1 MATQPQPRSFTYRDY
16 LNTPD
21 DVRYQLIEGQLVREP
36 APTTTHQTVLV
47 NLTVLLA
54 PFVKGNGLGRVFA
67 APTDVYL
74 SDTNVVQPDVLFVS
88 AARAH
93 LITERDVH
101 GAPDLAIEVASPS
114 TERRDRQVKREIYA
128 RHGVSEYWL
137 VHPVHRTVETFRLE
151 DGRFAATGSYRG
163 TDAFTTPL
171 LPGLRIELDAV
182 FGC

>member
-1 MATQPQPRSFTYRDY
+1 MSTQPQPRSFTYRDY
-16 LNTPD
+16 LDTPD
-21 DVRYQLIEGQLVREP
+21 DVRYQLIEGDLVREP

-47 NLTVLLA
+47 NLAVLLA
-54 PFVKGNGLGRVFA
+54 PFVKSNGLGRVFT

-101 GAPDLAIEVASPS
+101 GAPDLVIEIASPS

-137 VHPVHRTVETFRLE
+137 VHPVDRTVETFRLE
-151 DGRFAATGSYRG
+151 NRRFAAAGSYLG

-171 LPGLRIELDAV
+171 LPGLRIELDDV

>member
-1 MATQPQPRSFTYRDY
+1 MSTQPQPRSFTYRDY
-16 LNTPD
+16 LDTPD
-21 DVRYQLIEGQLVREP
+21 DVRYQLIQGDLVREP
-36 APTTTHQTVLV
+36 APTIPHQEVSR
-47 NLTVLLA
+47 NLLSLLW
-54 PFVKGNGLGRVFA
+54 PFVRDNGLGEVFA

-101 GAPDLAIEVASPS
+101 GAPDLAIEIASPS

-137 VHPVHRTVETFRLE
+137 VHPVHRTVETFRPE
-151 DGRFAATGSYRG
+151 DGRFAAAGSYRG
-163 TDAFTTPL
+163 TDSFTTPL

>member
-1 MATQPQPRSFTYRDY
+1 MSTQPQPRSFTYRDY
-16 LNTPD
+16 LDTPD
-21 DVRYQLIEGQLVREP
+21 DVRYQLIEGDLVREP
-36 APTTTHQTVLV
+36 APTTTHQTILV
-47 NLTVLLA
+47 NLAVLLA
-54 PFVKGNGLGRVFA
+54 PFVKSNGLGRVFT

-101 GAPDLAIEVASPS
+101 GAPDLVIEIASPS

-137 VHPVHRTVETFRLE
+137 VHPLDRTVETFRLE
-151 DGRFAATGSYRG
+151 NGRFAAAGSYRG

-171 LPGLRIELDAV
+171 LPGLRIEPDAV
-182 FGC
+182 FG

>member
-1 MATQPQPRSFTYRDY
+1 MSTQPQPRSFTYRDY

-21 DVRYQLIEGQLVREP
+21 DVRYQLIDGSLVREP
-36 APTTTHQTVLV
+36 APTIPHQGVSR
-47 NLTVLLA
+47 NLLSLLW
-54 PFVKGNGLGRVFA
+54 PFVRDNGLGEVFA

-74 SDTNVVQPDVLFVS
+74 SDTNIVQPDVLFVS
-88 AARAH
+88 AARTH

-101 GAPDLAIEVASPS
+101 GAPDLAIEIASSS

-151 DGRFAATGSYRG
+151 NGRFVAAGSYRG

-182 FGC
+182 FGR

>member
-1 MATQPQPRSFTYRDY
+1 MMATQASQAPSTYRDY

-21 DVRYQLIEGQLVREP
+21 DVRYQLIEGQLIREP

-47 NLTVLLA
+47 NLAVLLA

-93 LITERDVH
+93 LITEHDVH
-101 GAPDLAIEVASPS
+101 GAPDLAIEIASSS

-151 DGRFAATGSYRG
+151 NGRFVATGSYRG

-182 FGC
+182 FG